1 MNNTWTKNKQ
11 KNEQTLNNK
20 LTKNEQKMNKQWTKN
35 EQKMNKKISKIW
47 QKHEQKMNKK
57 WTNNEQAEV
66 EAEADAKGSGRDR
79 GSNDFLNTFYK
90 VTKRHTGLGDATPQK
105 NALNK
110 CFKQMLQKNA

>member
-1 MNNTWTKNKQ
+1 MN
-11 KNEQTLNNK
+11 
-20 LTKNEQKMNKQWTKN
+20 
-35 EQKMNKKISKIW
+35 I
-47 QKHEQKMNKK
+47 K

-105 NALNK
+105 NAS
-110 CFKQMLQKNA
+110 KQCLKKMLQKNASKTCFKKMLQKNALKKEAAMTF